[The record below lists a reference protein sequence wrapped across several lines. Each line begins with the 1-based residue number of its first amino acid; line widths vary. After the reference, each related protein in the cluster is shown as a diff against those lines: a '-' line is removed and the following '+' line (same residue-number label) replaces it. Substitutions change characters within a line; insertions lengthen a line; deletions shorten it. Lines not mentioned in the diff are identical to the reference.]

1 MRELDE
7 RKNIP
12 KTEESNQIKKAKEY
26 LLSVMKAC
34 VKSEQLLEAII
45 DNASLNFSVLL
56 KSSLNLNLR
65 KDIES
70 CIEDYMKGRN
80 QERVN
85 KSVVRRI
92 RNSEDIKKM
101 IKNKKN
107 GIALKQALV
116 DYFKSDRFYTGP
128 LNRSELRDS
137 ILNVCERYSD
147 INLVQE
153 KLNQQWAEY
162 QVIQNIFHKNLLE
175 KLSYGDNKEKEEKKE
190 FEELEKTQKINIENL
205 IAQQVEL
212 KRQAIQKEYESK
224 IVELEQKI
232 WILENPKNNNAYPA
246 YPAYTHYPLQVTKYT
261 EFDEE
266 SSESEEGNEKDE
278 NGMKSEKNQQCLL
291 M

>member
-1 MRELDE
+1 MRELE
-7 RKNIP
+7 EVKEIKNIP

-26 LLSVMKAC
+26 LLSVMKDY
-34 VKSEQLLEAII
+34 VTSEQLLDAII
-45 DNASLNFSVLL
+45 DAASLNFSVLL

-80 QERVN
+80 QEGVN

-92 RNSEDIKKM
+92 RNSEDIQEM

-116 DYFKSDRFYTGP
+116 DYFKSDRFYTGF

-147 INLVQE
+147 VSLAQE

-162 QVIQNIFHKNLLE
+162 QMMHNSFYKNLLK
-175 KLSYGDNKEKEEKKE
+175 KLNPRDKEEKEEKE
-190 FEELEKTQKINIENL
+190 GLEELEETQKINIENL
-205 IAQQVEL
+205 IAQQVEV
-212 KRQAIQKEYESK
+212 KREAIQKEYESK

-232 WILENPKNNNAYPA
+232 WILENPKNNIT
-246 YPAYTHYPLQVTKYT
+246 YPAYTHYPFQAIKYT

-266 SSESEEGNEKDE
+266 SSESDEDNEK
-278 NGMKSEKNQQCLL
+278 GLKGEKNQQCLL